1 MIRGETLVGVLSI
14 TVGLL
19 TAAIAAL
26 LIMTEVRGGRAERAV
41 DTALARAERAIEQG
55 NLPAAEDAL
64 LEGAAAARTAPQW
77 LSLTKRAYRIAEAT
91 GDLSPAAQLAARGT
105 RAAPND
111 LDLRAVAVHAHIRA
125 GRPGEALLLLEDVPS
140 TTRLDALQ
148 AEARLARRS
157 LTADANG
164 ASSGPG
170 GGDAGVPEGQ
180 FSVLVDLGRESPPA
194 DFAAA
199 FDLTR
204 AQPFAVNEALRLAE
218 SGETSAA
225 LGALEERNLVG
236 AVPVIAAF
244 LAYDL
249 EDYERYESLLRT
261 MSPRDAVTPGQL
273 MLQADIAMLRGNYAA
288 AGAVYEDLRATAP
301 AFSPEQYL
309 NAAWLRR
316 EDRQAA
322 RDILSS
328 RGNRF
333 SSSTDMARAE
343 ILLTYEEDPAAARRL
358 LDSRRSEVADPVV
371 LDTLAMHLF
380 ERRRGSVAGVVSRL
394 WTLLNRHPES
404 ELPVRYLGWYLVS
417 TGDWPELSVL
427 LDRRLDTTG
436 EIGALY
442 GGILAVR
449 EGNWSRAIE
458 LFSAEDNRG
467 WEAAHNAG
475 LAAIGAGAPA
485 SAHEHFEEALRR
497 LTDATS
503 APQVG
508 GEEACRHHRSRILA
522 ADGLAHG
529 LRGNYA
535 AAYRRAAEAVELDSE
550 NVRARYLM
558 TTFADRL

>member
-1 MIRGETLVGVLSI
+1 M
-14 TVGLL
+14 
-19 TAAIAAL
+19 
-26 LIMTEVRGGRAERAV
+26 
-41 DTALARAERAIEQG
+41 
-55 NLPAAEDAL
+55 
-64 LEGAAAARTAPQW
+64 
-77 LSLTKRAYRIAEAT
+77 
-91 GDLSPAAQLAARGT
+91 SPAADLAGRGT

-125 GRPGEALLLLEDVPS
+125 GRPGDALLLLEDVPS

-148 AEARLARRS
+148 AEARLAARS
-157 LTADANG
+157 LTGDATEPVATSAGADARL
-164 ASSGPG
+164 PG
-170 GGDAGVPEGQ
+170 GQ
-180 FSVLVDLGRESPPA
+180 FSVLVGLGRESPAA
-194 DFAAA
+194 DYAAA

-204 AQPFAVNEALRLAE
+204 AQSFAVNEALRLAE
-218 SGETSAA
+218 SGETGAA
-225 LGALEERNLVG
+225 LGALEERNLVSS
-236 AVPVIAAF
+236 VPVVAAF

-249 EDYERYESLLRT
+249 EDYERYESLLQA
-261 MSPRDAVTPGQL
+261 MSPRAAVTPEQL

-309 NAAWLRR
+309 NAAWLQRGN
-316 EDRQAA
+316 RQAA

-333 SSSTDMARAE
+333 SSFTDIARAE
-343 ILLTYEEDPAAARRL
+343 ILLAYQEDPAAARRL
-358 LDSRRSEVADPVV
+358 LDSYRGEVADPVV

-427 LDRRLDTTG
+427 LDRRLDTTE

-449 EGNWSRAIE
+449 DRNWSRALE
-458 LFSAEDNRG
+458 LFSAEDNRS
-467 WEAAHNAG
+467 WQAAHNAG

-485 SAHEHFEEALRR
+485 SSHEYFEEALRR
-497 LTDATS
+497 LSDGAS
-503 APQVG
+503 ALQV
-508 GEEACRHHRSRILA
+508 GEEARMRHRSRILA

-535 AAYRRAAEAVELDSE
+535 AAYRRAAEAVELDSD

>member
-1 MIRGETLVGVLSI
+1 MIRRETLVGVLSI

-19 TAAIAAL
+19 TAAVAAL
-26 LIMTEVRGGRAERAV
+26 LIITEVRGGRAERAV
-41 DTALARAERAIEQG
+41 DAALSRADRAIEQG
-55 NLPAAEDAL
+55 NLPAAEEAL
-64 LEGAAAARTAPQW
+64 LQGAAAARTAPQW
-77 LSLTKRAYRIAEAT
+77 LSLTKRAYRIAEST
-91 GDLSPAAQLAARGT
+91 GDLSPAADLAARGT
-105 RAAPND
+105 RVAPND

-125 GRPGEALLLLEDVPS
+125 GRPADALLLLEDVPS

-148 AEARLARRS
+148 AEARLAARS
-157 LTADANG
+157 LTGDATDP
-164 ASSGPG
+164 AATSA
-170 GGDAGVPEGQ
+170 GGDARSADGQ
-180 FSVLVDLGRESPPA
+180 FSVLVGLGRGSPA
-194 DFAAA
+194 SDFAAA

-204 AQPFAVNEALRLAE
+204 VQPFAVNEALRLAE
-218 SGETSAA
+218 SGETDAA
-225 LGALEERNLVG
+225 LGALEERNLVD
-236 AVPVIAAF
+236 AVPVLAAF

-249 EDYERYESLLRT
+249 EDYERYERLLQT
-261 MSPRDAVTPGQL
+261 MSARAAVTPEQL
-273 MLQADIAMLRGNYAA
+273 MLQADIAMLRGSYAA

-301 AFSPEQYL
+301 GFSPEQYL

-316 EDRQAA
+316 EDRQDAL
-322 RDILSS
+322 DILLS

-333 SSSTDMARAE
+333 SSSTDLARAE
-343 ILLTYEEDPAAARRL
+343 ILLTYEEDPAAARPL
-358 LDSRRSEVADPVV
+358 LDSRRGEVADPVV

-380 ERRRGSVAGVVSRL
+380 ERRRGSVSGVVSRL
-394 WTLLNRHPES
+394 WTLVNRHPDS

-427 LDRRLDTTG
+427 LDGRLDTSG
-436 EIGALY
+436 ETGALY
-442 GGILAVR
+442 EGILAVR
-449 EGNWSRAIE
+449 DRNWARALE
-458 LFSAEDNRG
+458 LFSAEDNRS

-497 LTDATS
+497 LADAAS
-503 APQVG
+503 ASQVG
-508 GEEACRHHRSRILA
+508 EDSRRRNRSRILA
-522 ADGLAHG
+522 ADGLAQG

>member
-1 MIRGETLVGVLSI
+1 MIRRETLVGVLSI

-19 TAAIAAL
+19 TAAVAAL

-41 DTALARAERAIEQG
+41 DAALARADRAIEQG
-55 NLPAAEDAL
+55 NLPAAEEAL
-64 LEGAAAARTAPQW
+64 LAGAAAARTAPQW
-77 LSLTKRAYRIAEAT
+77 LSLTKRAYRIAEST
-91 GDLSPAAQLAARGT
+91 GDMSPAADLAGRGT

-111 LDLRAVAVHAHIRA
+111 LDLLAVAVHTHIRA
-125 GRPGEALLLLEDVPS
+125 GRPADALLLLEDVPS

-148 AEARLARRS
+148 AEARLAARS
-157 LTADANG
+157 LTGDATDPVATSAGADARL
-164 ASSGPG
+164 P
-170 GGDAGVPEGQ
+170 DGQ
-180 FSVLVDLGRESPPA
+180 FSVLVGLGRESPAA
-194 DFAAA
+194 DYAAA

-204 AQPFAVNEALRLAE
+204 ARSFAVNEALRLAE
-218 SGETSAA
+218 SGETGAA
-225 LGALEERNLVG
+225 LGALEERNLVSS
-236 AVPVIAAF
+236 VPVLAAF

-249 EDYERYESLLRT
+249 EDYERYERLLQA
-261 MSPRDAVTPGQL
+261 MSPRAAVTPEQL

-309 NAAWLRR
+309 NAAWLQRGN
-316 EDRQAA
+316 RQAA

-333 SSSTDMARAE
+333 SSFTDIARAE
-343 ILLTYEEDPAAARRL
+343 ILLAYQEDPAAARRL
-358 LDSRRSEVADPVV
+358 LDSYRGEVADPVV

-427 LDRRLDTTG
+427 LDRKIDTTE

-449 EGNWSRAIE
+449 DRNWSRALE
-458 LFSAEDNRG
+458 LFSAEENRS
-467 WEAAHNAG
+467 WQAAHNAG

-485 SAHEHFEEALRR
+485 SSHEHFEEALLR
-497 LTDATS
+497 LSDAAS
-503 APQVG
+503 ALEV
-508 GEEACRHHRSRILA
+508 GEEARMRHRSRILA

-535 AAYRRAAEAVELDSE
+535 AAYRRAAEAVELDSD

>member
-1 MIRGETLVGVLSI
+1 MIRRETLVGVLSI

-19 TAAIAAL
+19 TAAVAAL
-26 LIMTEVRGGRAERAV
+26 LIVTEVRGGRAERAV
-41 DTALARAERAIEQG
+41 DAALTRADRAIEQG
-55 NLPAAEDAL
+55 DLPAAEEAL

-77 LSLTKRAYRIAEAT
+77 LSLAKRAYRIAEST
-91 GDLSPAAQLAARGT
+91 GDMRPAADLAARGT

-125 GRPGEALLLLEDVPS
+125 GLPGEALLLLEDIPS

-148 AEARLARRS
+148 AEARLAARS
-157 LTADANG
+157 L
-164 ASSGPG
+164 S
-170 GGDAGVPEGQ
+170 GDALDPAATSAERRDGLAEGQ
-180 FSVLVDLGRESPPA
+180 FSVLVGLDRVSPA
-194 DFAAA
+194 SDFAAA

-204 AQPFAVNEALRLAE
+204 AQSFAVNETLRLAE
-218 SGETSAA
+218 IGNADAA
-225 LGALEERNLVG
+225 LGALEERNLVSSF
-236 AVPVIAAF
+236 PVLAAF

-249 EDYERYESLLRT
+249 EDYERYETLLQA
-261 MSPRDAVTPGQL
+261 MSPRAAVRPEQL

-309 NAAWLRR
+309 NAAWLQRGN
-316 EDRQAA
+316 RQAA

-333 SSSTDMARAE
+333 SAFTDIARAE
-343 ILLTYEEDPAAARRL
+343 ILLAYEEDQSASRRL
-358 LDSRRSEVADPVV
+358 LERRRSEVADPVV
-371 LDTLAMHLF
+371 LDTLSMHLF

-394 WTLLNRHPES
+394 WTLVNRHPES
-404 ELPVRYLGWYLVS
+404 ELPVRYLGWYVVS
-417 TGDWPELSVL
+417 TGNWPELSVL
-427 LDRRLDTTG
+427 LDRRLDTAR

-442 GGILAVR
+442 EGILAVR
-449 EGNWSRAIE
+449 GRNWSRALE
-458 LFSAEDNRG
+458 LFSAEDNRS
-467 WEAAHNAG
+467 WQAAHNAG

-497 LTDATS
+497 LTDAAS
-503 APQVG
+503 VPQVG
-508 GEEACRHHRSRILA
+508 EEARGRHRSRILA

-535 AAYRRAAEAVELDSE
+535 AAYRRAAEAVELDSG

-558 TTFADRL
+558 TTFSDRL

>member
-1 MIRGETLVGVLSI
+1 MSRRETLVGVLSI

-19 TAAIAAL
+19 TAAVAAL

-41 DTALARAERAIEQG
+41 DAALARADRRIEQG
-55 NLPAAEDAL
+55 NLPAAEEAL

-77 LSLTKRAYRIAEAT
+77 LSLTKRAYRIAEST
-91 GDLSPAAQLAARGT
+91 GDLSPAADLAARGT

-125 GRPGEALLLLEDVPS
+125 GRPGEALLLLEDVPA

-148 AEARLARRS
+148 AEARLAATDDGTLGS
-157 LTADANG
+157 PAAD
-164 ASSGPG
+164 
-170 GGDAGVPEGQ
+170 GQ
-180 FSVLVDLGRESPPA
+180 FAVLVDLGRKSPAA

-204 AQPFAVNEALRLAE
+204 AQAFAVNEALRLLE
-218 SGETSAA
+218 SGDTGAA
-225 LGALEERNLVG
+225 MGALEERNLVG
-236 AVPVIAAF
+236 DVPVLAAF
-244 LAYDL
+244 VAYDL
-249 EDYERYESLLRT
+249 EDYEHYESLLRM
-261 MSPRDAVTPGQL
+261 MSPRAAVTPEQL
-273 MLQADIAMLRGNYAA
+273 MLQADIAMLRGNHAA
-288 AGAVYEDLRATAP
+288 AAAVYEDLRETAP

-316 EDRQAA
+316 DDRQAA

-328 RGNRF
+328 GGNRF
-333 SSSTDMARAE
+333 SGYTDIARAE
-343 ILLTYEEDPAAARRL
+343 ILLTYEEDPAASHRL
-358 LDSRRSEVADPVV
+358 LDSRRSEVAEPVV

-394 WTLLNRHPES
+394 WTLLNRHPDS

-417 TGDWPELSVL
+417 TGDWPELAVL
-427 LDRRLDTTG
+427 LDRRLDTAE

-442 GGILAVR
+442 AGILAVR
-449 EGNWSRAIE
+449 DGNWSRARE
-458 LFSAEDNRG
+458 LFSEEGNRS
-467 WEAAHNAG
+467 WQASHNAG

-485 SAHEHFEEALRR
+485 AAHEHFQEALRR
-497 LTDATS
+497 LTDATT
-503 APQVG
+503 AQRVG
-508 GEEACRHHRSRILA
+508 EGARRRNRSRILA

-535 AAYRRAAEAVELDSE
+535 AAYRLAAEAVELDSE